1 MPPRPPIVQEL
12 RERFPTV
19 TFLEQETRDGVPTLW
34 VGPEHLRDVLVYLK
48 REAQPPYPMLF
59 DLSAVDERVR
69 RAAPR
74 GYPACDFSLLY
85 QLLSLER
92 NEDLRLRVPLRGD
105 YPTVRTITDL
115 WPSANW
121 YEREVWDMFG
131 IGFEGHPFLRR
142 LLMPDY
148 WKGHPLRK
156 EHPARRT
163 DMEPYRLAASPEQA
177 LEERYEFRPEEYG
190 LSRGENGMDYMFLN
204 LGPHHPG
211 THGVIRFVLQL
222 EGEWLRDVGIQI
234 GFHHRAQ
241 EKTAERQTFHT
252 YIPYTDRIDYLA
264 GYQNEFPYVMAV
276 ERLGGV
282 LVPPRAQVIR
292 VMLAE
297 LFRIANHL
305 VWFGTFGADLG
316 SLSPVFYTFNDREHI
331 FDIIEAVSG
340 FRMHPGWFRIGGVA
354 EDLPRGWKELVDGF
368 VRYFPARLA
377 EYRRALLKN
386 AIFKRRTKGIGVY
399 TVASA
404 LEWGVTGPNLRAA
417 GLAWDLRKARPYS
430 GYDQFDFE
438 VPTETAGDSY
448 ARALVR
454 IEEMN
459 QSLRIVEQA
468 ANQMPEGRYKSDHPL
483 AMPPRK
489 EETMQAIETLINHF
503 LSVSWGQPFPV
514 GEAQMITEAPKGH
527 TGFYVM
533 SDGSTNAYRTR
544 IRTASFPIMQ
554 TVPWLSRGLLVADLI
569 AILGSIDYVMGD
581 IDR

>member
-1 MPPRPPIVQEL
+1 MPSRQPIVQEL
-12 RERFPTV
+12 RERFSSV
-19 TFLEQETRDGVPTLW
+19 EIIEQETRDGVPTLW
-34 VGPEHLRDVLVYLK
+34 VEPKYVRDLLVYLK
-48 REAQPPYPMLF
+48 REARPAYPVLF
-59 DLSAVDERVR
+59 DLTAVDERVR

-74 GYPACDFSLLY
+74 GYPVCDFSLLY
-85 QLLSLER
+85 QLLSVER
-92 NEDLRLRVPLRGD
+92 NEDLRLRVALHGE
-105 YPTVRTITDL
+105 YPSFRTITDL
-115 WPSANW
+115 WPCANW

-131 IGFEGHPFLRR
+131 IRFEGHPFLRR
-142 LLMPDY
+142 LLMPEY

-163 DMEPYRLAASPEQA
+163 DMEPYRLAATPEQL
-177 LEERYEFRPEEYG
+177 LEERYEFSPEDYG
-190 LSRGENGMDYMFLN
+190 FSRGEDGVDYMFLN
-204 LGPHHPG
+204 MGPHHPG

-222 EGEWLRDVGIQI
+222 EGERIRDVGIQI

-264 GYQNEFPYVMAV
+264 GYQNELPYVMAV
-276 ERLGGV
+276 ETLGGIE
-282 LVPPRAQVIR
+282 VPPRAQVIR

-297 LFRIANHL
+297 LFRISNHL
-305 VWFGTFGADLG
+305 VWLGTFGADLG
-316 SLSPVFYTFNDREHI
+316 SLSPVFYTFNDRERV
-331 FDIIEAVSG
+331 FDIVEAVSG

-354 EDLPRGWKELVDGF
+354 EDLPNGWKGLIDNF
-368 VRYFPARLA
+368 VRYFPARLI

-386 AIFKRRTKGIGVY
+386 SIFQKRTKAIGVY
-399 TVASA
+399 TTDSA
-404 LEWGVTGPNLRAA
+404 LEWGVTGPNLRAT
-417 GLAWDLRKARPYS
+417 GLAWDLRKARPYAS
-430 GYDQFDFE
+430 YDQFDFE
-438 VPTETAGDSY
+438 IPTETAGDCY

-468 ANQMPEGRYKSDHPL
+468 ARNMPEGCHKSDHPL
-483 AMPPRK
+483 AMPPNKADTLR
-489 EETMQAIETLINHF
+489 AIETLIHHF

-527 TGFYVM
+527 MGFYVM
-533 SDGSTNAYRTR
+533 SDGSTNSYRTR
-544 IRTASFPIMQ
+544 VRTASFPIMQ
-554 TVPWLSRGLLVADLI
+554 TVPWLSRDFLVADLI